1 MRLLKVFIKNMPRF
15 KENIDIDFIT
25 KQRVAENDK
34 EKLFNVFSNNYTE
47 IYTNQVISFIGL
59 NASGKTT
66 ILKAIS
72 FVINLLNNEAL
83 NNIKSKEILND
94 LSVSEKVTITSF
106 FYNDNSVYK
115 LETVIAKKINP
126 VDNEEKL
133 IITEERL
140 WEKDANKVKTKKSLF
155 DFKDSDMRIERNE
168 KEQFLLNDVSVM
180 IAINKEKQSNFPLRD
195 MLMWTNHNMLNIL
208 GKFPK
213 ELLTFLDPSI
223 EYFKC
228 SVEKKSADIRLKF
241 YGSEEIILNRP
252 SEIEK
257 YLSSGT
263 IKGINVFMNALL
275 CFIEGGYLIVDEL
288 ENHFNEEIVTT
299 LIRFFMNP
307 NVNRNGATLIYS
319 THYSELLDEYE
330 RNDCIYIVRNR
341 GGIYAENLS
350 LILKRNDI
358 KKSEAYESGYLEGTV
373 PVYEAYMALK
383 KVLSSA
389 SIEEDEKDNVV
400 I

>member
-1 MRLLKVFIKNMPRF
+1 MKLLKIVMQNMPRF
-15 KENIDIDFIT
+15 KGNIDIDFIT
-25 KQRVAENDK
+25 KQRVDEDDK
-34 EKLFNVFSNNYTE
+34 EKLYNVFSN

-66 ILKAIS
+66 ILKVIS

-83 NNIKSKEILND
+83 NSIKSKEILNE
-94 LSVSEKVTITSF
+94 LSEKKKVIIISY
-106 FYNDNSVYK
+106 FYNENSIYK
-115 LETVIAKKINP
+115 LETTIAKKVNH

-133 IITEERL
+133 VIVEERL
-140 WEKDANKVKTKKSLF
+140 WEKDASKVKTKKGLF
-155 DFKDSDMRIERNE
+155 DFRDTDIRIERNE
-168 KEQFLLNDVSVM
+168 KEQFLLDDVSVM
-180 IAINKEKQSNFPLRD
+180 IAINKEKQSNFPLRN
-195 MLMWTNHNMLNIL
+195 MLMWTNYNMLNIL
-208 GKFPK
+208 GRFPK

-223 EYFKC
+223 EYFEC
-228 SVEKKSADIRLKF
+228 NVEKKSADIRLKF

-252 SEIEK
+252 SEIER

-263 IKGINVFMNALL
+263 IKGINVFMNALF

-299 LIRFFMNP
+299 LVRFFMNP
-307 NVNRNGATLIYS
+307 SVNKRGATLIYS

-373 PVYEAYMALK
+373 PVYETYMALK
-383 KVLSSA
+383 KALSNVKA
-389 SIEEDEKDNVV
+389 GKGDEK
-400 I
+400 

>member
-1 MRLLKVFIKNMPRF
+1 MRLLKIFIQDMQRF
-15 KENIDIDFIT
+15 KGNIDIDFIT
-25 KQRVAENDK
+25 KQRVAEDDQ
-34 EKLFNVFSNNYTE
+34 EKLFNTFSNNYTS
-47 IYTNQVISFIGL
+47 IYTNQAISFIGL

-94 LSVSEKVTITSF
+94 LSDNEKVKITSF

-115 LETVIAKKINP
+115 LETHIEKRVNQ
-126 VDNEEKL
+126 VDNESKL

-140 WEKDANKVKTKKSLF
+140 WEKDATKVKTKKSLF
-155 DFKDSDMRIERNE
+155 EFNDSDIRIERNE

-228 SVEKKSADIRLKF
+228 DIRKKPADIRLKF
-241 YGSEEIILNRP
+241 YESEEIILNNP

-275 CFIEGGYLIVDEL
+275 CFMEGGYLIVDEL

-299 LIRFFMNP
+299 LVRFFMNP

-319 THYSELLDEYE
+319 THYSELLDEYD

-341 GGIYAENLS
+341 GGIYTENLS

-373 PVYEAYMALK
+373 PIYESYMALK
-383 KVLSSA
+383 KVLSSVR
-389 SIEEDEKDNVV
+389 IEGDEGDDD
-400 I
+400 

>member
-47 IYTNQVISFIGL
+47 IYTNQAISFIGL
-59 NASGKTT
+59 NASGTTT

-94 LSVSEKVTITSF
+94 LSESEKVTITSF

-126 VDNEEKL
+126 VDNEEKI

-155 DFKDSDMRIERNE
+155 DFKDSNMRIERNE

-299 LIRFFMNP
+299 LVRFFMNP

-389 SIEEDEKDNVV
+389 SIEEDEKDND
-400 I
+400 

>member
-1 MRLLKVFIKNMPRF
+1 MRLLKIFIQDMPRF
-15 KENIDIDFIT
+15 KGNIDIDFIT
-25 KQRVAENDK
+25 KQRVAEDDQ
-34 EKLFNVFSNNYTE
+34 EKLFNTFSNNYTS
-47 IYTNQVISFIGL
+47 IYTNQAISFIGL

-94 LSVSEKVTITSF
+94 LSDNKKVKITSF
-106 FYNDNSVYK
+106 FYNDNTVYK
-115 LETVIAKKINP
+115 LETHIEKRVNQ
-126 VDNEEKL
+126 VDNESKL

-140 WEKDANKVKTKKSLF
+140 WEKDATKVKTKKSLF
-155 DFKDSDMRIERNE
+155 EFNDSDIRIERNE

-228 SVEKKSADIRLKF
+228 DIRKKPADIRLKF
-241 YGSEEIILNRP
+241 YESEEIILNNP

-275 CFIEGGYLIVDEL
+275 CFMEGGYLIVDEL

-299 LIRFFMNP
+299 LVRFFMNP

-319 THYSELLDEYE
+319 THYSELLDEYD

-341 GGIYAENLS
+341 GGIYTENLS

-358 KKSEAYESGYLEGTV
+358 KKSEAYESGYLECTV
-373 PVYEAYMALK
+373 PIYESYMALK
-383 KVLSSA
+383 KVLSSVR
-389 SIEEDEKDNVV
+389 IEGDEGDDD
-400 I
+400 